1 MTEAEWLTAT
11 DPKPMLVFFKNRTT
25 CRKLR
30 LLGCG
35 CCRRIWHLLILRS
48 DERSKRIVELVE
60 AVADG
65 KTSELQLPDAFQKVR
80 HFGPVLIYRKSA
92 CELTATPI
100 IENIEQI
107 LSHASKATELPECE
121 QFHQCGLVRD
131 IFGNP
136 FRPIAF
142 DPSWHTST
150 VVALATGI
158 YEEKAFDRMPI
169 LADALQDAGCDNEE
183 ILQHC
188 RGENVHVRG
197 CFVVDLLLGRK

>member
-1 MTEAEWLTAT
+1 MTEAEWLAAT
-11 DPKPMLVFFKNRTT
+11 DPTPMLVFFKNRTT

-65 KTSELQLPDAFQKVR
+65 RTSELQLPDAFQKVR
-80 HFGPVLIYRKSA
+80 QFGPVLIYRKSA
-92 CELTATPI
+92 CALTATPI
-100 IENIEQI
+100 TENIERI
-107 LSHASKATELPECE
+107 LSHAALATEQPESE
-121 QFHQCGLVRD
+121 RSRQCSLVRD

-136 FRPIAF
+136 FRPVTI
-142 DPSWHTST
+142 DPSWLTST
-150 VVALATGI
+150 VLALANGI
-158 YEEKAFDRMPI
+158 YTDRAFDRMPI

-183 ILQHC
+183 VLNHC
-188 RGENVHVRG
+188 RQASEHVKG
-197 CFVVDLLLGRK
+197 CWVVDLLTARK